1 MSGAEAGAG
10 DARVAPEG
18 RVASAEELAEATR
31 FVYREARLAD
41 ESRYE
46 EWESLLDEE
55 MCYWVPRGPGDFDPR
70 KTVSV
75 IYDNRSRLAS
85 RLRQLRTG
93 KRFAQSPPSPM
104 RRLLSN
110 IEVYGEPDDGYRVFC
125 NFVLY
130 ELAIQ
135 FGERLNVWPGQY
147 EYGLR
152 RRGTGLKMYFKKA
165 TLVNGALPL
174 PTLAFIL

>member
-1 MSGAEAGAG
+1 MSAADPAGGA
-10 DARVAPEG
+10 DAAPTQRE
-18 RVASAEELAEATR
+18 ASAQELAEVTR
-31 FVYREARLAD
+31 FLYREARLAD
-41 ESRYE
+41 ESRYDD
-46 EWESLLDEE
+46 WEALLDDE
-55 MCYWVPRGPGDFDPR
+55 MCYWVPRGPGNFDPR
-70 KTVSV
+70 QTVSV

-110 IEVYGEPDDGYRVFC
+110 IEVYAEQEDGYRVFC
-125 NFVLY
+125 NFVLH

-135 FGERLNVWPGQY
+135 FGERLNIWPGQY

-152 RRGTGLKMYFKKA
+152 RRAGGLKMYFKKA